1 MDELRNFDFSLI
13 LQNASQRKKTTEA
26 QYPVFCSNE
35 QYFAVLKTIANKEI
49 IPNLNLINEILE
61 KQNKK
66 PWLLFLGGV
75 GRGKS
80 MNMHVLACFIKTIHK
95 LNSLIFAAST
105 QICQNDELAQSC
117 KTAQLLILDD
127 LGVESN
133 LQNKFGNKISIIN
146 EIIEYRYNFNLPI
159 YITTN
164 LKGSEM
170 QQHAGVRVVDR
181 IKENCGIVNFD
192 NYFTKSFR

>member
-1 MDELRNFDFSLI
+1 MDELRNFDFDLI
-13 LQNASQRKKTTEA
+13 LQNASQRKKITAA

-35 QYFAVLKTIANKEI
+35 QYFAILKTIANKEI
-49 IPNLNLINEILE
+49 TPNLNLINEILE
-61 KQNKK
+61 KQKSK

-80 MNMHVLACFIKTIHK
+80 INMHVLASFIKTIYN
-95 LNSLIFAAST
+95 LNSLYFAVTT
-105 QICQNDELAQSC
+105 QICQNDELAQNC
-117 KTAQLLILDD
+117 KTAQLLVLDD
-127 LGVESN
+127 FGVESSM
-133 LQNKFGNKISIIN
+133 QNKFGNKFSAIN

-170 QQHAGVRVVDR
+170 QQHAGARIVDR